1 MMKGKAS
8 ELFAKL
14 TPALGEDEARTI
26 CKGKI
31 EKGELEDDLG
41 VAPILGKAELE
52 DLLQLLKGAAPAQ
65 PEPQAKTTKL
75 NKGGAQPQPAEET
88 SQVDL
93 SELENQLDA
102 LIKRSDEQYGQLAKG
117 ITALGRAQTS
127 VVTMLAEMDRRNAE
141 FASTAADLKK
151 TLETISKGQPR
162 SMGGVLPH
170 PSEGSRGAAATA
182 AAVTGAEDSDEVK
195 LHAKALA
202 YCQEQIAKGATD
214 ARRAE
219 LQFAI
224 GELVSGASPSKV
236 IDLYNLTIQ
245 A

>member
-1 MMKGKAS
+1 MIKGKAS
-8 ELFAKL
+8 ELFAKIA
-14 TPALGEDEARTI
+14 PALGEDEARTI

-31 EKGELEDDLG
+31 EKGELDDDLG
-41 VAPILGKAELE
+41 VAPILGKAELDGILE
-52 DLLQLLKGAAPAQ
+52 LLKGSSPSQMEAQ
-65 PEPQAKTTKL
+65 TKPGRTL
-75 NKGGAQPQPAEET
+75 AKGGTTAESET
-88 SQVDL
+88 TTVDL
-93 SELENQLDA
+93 SDLQDQVDA
-102 LIKRSDEQYGQLAKG
+102 LIKRNDDQYSQLAKG

-141 FASTAADLKK
+141 FANTAADLKK

-162 SMGGVLPH
+162 SMGGILPH
-170 PSEGSRGAAATA
+170 PSEGSRGATTTA
-182 AAVTGAEDSDEVK
+182 AAITGTEDSDEVK

-202 YCQEQIAKGATD
+202 YCQEQIAKGAPD

-236 IDLYNLTIQ
+236 IDTYHLALQ